1 MSSFDEL
8 AKVALDEASLGDYM
22 KAVTR
27 ATGRAI
33 GTAAKV
39 AGTAVKAAG
48 SVYSAIGGTQGGAM
62 LQKVGGAVQTA
73 GSGLQKLSSPSEVFA
88 LQRKKALPSKGDII
102 SVLTPSIKGRNR
114 FTVQTVEADP
124 KSGINIT
131 AKPQGDISDKF
142 DNIIIKTSGGTG
154 LQSGDANIT
163 FMQGDTLSTLKPV
176 RVSTQRTDIGGVN
189 AWRLT
194 ASPERSK
201 IRKKVSNKQK
211 QVIPKTKNTRAP
223 RKAVNKATQTKAGTP
238 VAAPTAAQVRSMN
251 LPTHPLTS
259 TSPPHRP

>member
-48 SVYSAIGGTQGGAM
+48 SVYSAVGGTQGGA
-62 LQKVGGAVQTA
+62 LLKKVGGAVQAT

-114 FTVQTVEADP
+114 FIIQAVEADP

-142 DNIIIKTSGGTG
+142 DSIVIKTSGGTG
-154 LQSGDANIT
+154 LQSGDASIT
-163 FMQGDTLSTLKPV
+163 FMQGNTLSTLKPV

-194 ASPERSK
+194 SSPERNK
-201 IRKKVSNKQK
+201 VRKKVSNKQ
-211 QVIPKTKNTRAP
+211 VTPKTKSTTTP
-223 RKAVNKATQTKAGTP
+223 RKVVNKATQTKAGVP
-238 VAAPTAAQVRSMN
+238 VTAPSAAQVRSMN
-251 LPTHPLTS
+251 LPPHPLTS
-259 TSPPHRP
+259 ATPPNRP

>member
-1 MSSFDEL
+1 MINKFDDL
-8 AKVALDEASLGDYM
+8 AKIALDEASLGDYM

-27 ATGRAI
+27 TTGRVV

-48 SVYSAIGGTQGGAM
+48 SVYSAIGGTQGGA
-62 LQKVGGAVQTA
+62 LLKKVGGAVQTA

-142 DNIIIKTSGGTG
+142 DSIVIKTSGGTG
-154 LQSGDANIT
+154 LQSGDASIT
-163 FMQGDTLSTLKPV
+163 FMQGNALSTLKPV

-194 ASPERSK
+194 SSPERNK
-201 IRKKVSNKQK
+201 VRKKIANKQAN
-211 QVIPKTKNTRAP
+211 PKTKNTRAP
-223 RKAVNKATQTKAGTP
+223 KKVTNTTTQTKAGTP

-259 TSPPHRP
+259 TTPPHRP

>member
-1 MSSFDEL
+1 
-8 AKVALDEASLGDYM
+8 M

-27 ATGRAI
+27 ATGRAV

-48 SVYSAIGGTQGGAM
+48 SVYSAVGGTQGGAM
-62 LQKVGGAVQTA
+62 LKKVGGAVQTA
-73 GSGLQKLSSPSEVFA
+73 GGGLQKLSSPSEVFA

-102 SVLTPSIKGRNR
+102 SVLTPSVKGRNR
-114 FTVQTVEADP
+114 FIVQTVEADP

-142 DNIIIKTSGGTG
+142 DSIIIRTPGGTG
-154 LQSGDANIT
+154 LQSGDASIT
-163 FMQGDTLSTLKPV
+163 FMQGNVLSTLKPV
-176 RVSTQRTDIGGVN
+176 RVNTQRTDINGIN

-194 ASPERSK
+194 SSPDRSK
-201 IRKKVSNKQK
+201 VRKKVSNT
-211 QVIPKTKNTRAP
+211 QVNPKTKNKKST
-223 RKAVNKATQTKAGTP
+223 KKVTNKATQTKTGTP

-251 LPTHPLTS
+251 LPPHPLTS
-259 TSPPHRP
+259 TTPPNRP